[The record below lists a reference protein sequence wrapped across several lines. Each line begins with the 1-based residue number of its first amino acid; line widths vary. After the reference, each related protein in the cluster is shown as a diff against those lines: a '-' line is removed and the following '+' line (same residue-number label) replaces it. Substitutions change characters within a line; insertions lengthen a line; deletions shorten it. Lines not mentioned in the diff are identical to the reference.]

1 VVLAEFDGPKFE
13 RRGKTVVRRRKR
25 AIETAGRGPGATG
38 LHVHLLNAPDI
49 AAYWF
54 DPDRLR
60 EQIAERLE
68 RRRPV
73 RVTVS
78 ADPADA
84 PPEMRGA
91 QVLVGFD
98 LPTLRI
104 TELTDLRWIH
114 LVSAGANHLLPLDWL
129 PRDVVLT
136 NSSGVHAELAGQY
149 GAAALLALNFR
160 MPAHATNQRRGRWE
174 QVFNSPI
181 GGKTVVLIGLG
192 AIGGS
197 VAREA
202 KRLGLRVLGVRRSRR
217 PHPGA
222 DRVVGPANLGDVL
235 PHADF
240 VVVTAPLTP
249 ETRHILGAKELDRL
263 KPGAGLV
270 NMSRAGLVDY
280 EALVRK
286 LEAGEL
292 GGAIVDV
299 LDPEPFPSADPLWH
313 APNLLITPHISSD
326 PVDYVERMSR
336 IFLDNLARLLA
347 GRPLRNRVLPERG
360 Y

>member
-1 VVLAEFDGPKFE
+1 VVLAAFGGPRFE
-13 RRGKTVVRRRKR
+13 QRGKMTVQRRKR
-25 AIETAGRGPGATG
+25 AIGTGSRRTGGAE
-38 LHVHLLNAPDI
+38 LHIHLLNAPDI

-54 DPDRLR
+54 APDRLR
-60 EQIAERLE
+60 AQITKALKP
-68 RRRPV
+68 RRPV

-78 ADPADA
+78 ADPADV

-98 LPTLRI
+98 LPTRRI
-104 TELTDLRWIH
+104 AELPDLRWIH
-114 LVSAGANHLLPLDWL
+114 LVSAGVNHLLPLDWL
-129 PRDVVLT
+129 PPSVTLT

-160 MPAHATNQRRGRWE
+160 MPAHVTNQGRGRWD

-181 GGKTVVLIGLG
+181 GGKTVVLVGLG

-197 VAREA
+197 VARQA

-217 PHPGA
+217 PHPHA
-222 DRVVGPANLGDVL
+222 DRVVGPGDLARVL
-235 PHADF
+235 PRADF

-249 ETRHILGAKELDRL
+249 ETRHILGAKELDCL
-263 KPGAGLV
+263 KPGAGVV

-280 EALVRK
+280 AALVRK

-299 LDPEPFPSADPLWH
+299 LDPEPFPAGDPLWRT
-313 APNLLITPHISSD
+313 ANLLITPHISSD
-326 PVDYVERMSR
+326 PVDYVERMAR
-336 IFLDNLARLLA
+336 IFLDNLARLIA
-347 GRPLRNRVLPERG
+347 GRPLENRVQPDRG

>member
-1 VVLAEFDGPKFE
+1 VVLAEFGGSRFE
-13 RRGKTVVRRRKR
+13 QRGKMSMRRRKQ
-25 AIETAGRGPGATG
+25 AIQTGGRPAGGAG

-60 EQIAERLE
+60 GQVAKAVKP
-68 RRRPV
+68 RRPV

-78 ADPADA
+78 EDPGDV
-84 PPEMRGA
+84 PPDMRA
-91 QVLVGFD
+91 AHVLVGFD
-98 LPTLRI
+98 LPTHRI
-104 TELTDLRWIH
+104 AELADLRWIH
-114 LVSAGANHLLPLDWL
+114 LVSAGVNHLLPLDWL
-129 PRDVVLT
+129 PPGVALT
-136 NSSGVHAELAGQY
+136 SSSGVHSELAGQY

-160 MPAHATNQRRGRWE
+160 MPAHATNQRRGRWD

-217 PHPGA
+217 PHAHA
-222 DRVVGPANLGDVL
+222 DRVVGPADLADVL
-235 PHADF
+235 PQADF

-249 ETRHILGAKELDRL
+249 ETRHLLGAKELDRL
-263 KPGAGLV
+263 KPAAGVV

-280 EALVRK
+280 EALAGK

-292 GGAIVDV
+292 SGAIVDV
-299 LDPEPFPSADPLWH
+299 LDPEPFPPGDPLWH
-313 APNLLITPHISSD
+313 TPNLVITPHISSD

-336 IFLDNLARLLA
+336 IFLDNLGRLLA
-347 GRPLRNRVLPERG
+347 GRPLRNRVLPDRG